1 MEVSRM
7 ELKVDRAEFSRI
19 ISRIQGIVERKNTMP
34 VLANCLI
41 KADKEGIALMATDL
55 DITLID
61 RCAAKV
67 KKTGNVSL
75 NARKLHEIFR
85 ELEEGEVE
93 FKELEPAKVE
103 LKSSHFTCALQG
115 INPEEFP
122 VLPTADGFQFVE
134 LEAGILSEMIA
145 KTIYAAATEEGRFT
159 LNGIFM
165 EKLAEDSLLRFV
177 ATDGHRMAAIDRQV
191 QSIKDMKLPTG
202 AILPKKGMIEL
213 QRLIGGIDGKVS
225 LGVKENHVAIKLG
238 DTLLFMRLVD
248 GEFPE
253 YKRVIPEK
261 NPVTVTLGRDDFLK
275 SLRRTSVLVDEK
287 ARAVKLIFSKGKMVI
302 ESSNPS
308 YGIAKGESECEYD
321 GTPLEIGFNDRYL
334 YDILTNI
341 SAGKIK
347 MEIKD
352 ELSPVLFTVDADTK
366 YQCVIMPMRI

>member
-1 MEVSRM
+1 M
-7 ELKVDRAEFSRI
+7 ELKVDRADFSRS

-55 DITLID
+55 DITIID
-61 RCAAKV
+61 RCSAKV
-67 KKTGNVSL
+67 KKIGSVSL

-93 FKELEPAKVE
+93 FKEIEATKVE
-103 LKSSHFTCALQG
+103 LKASHFTCDLQG
-115 INPEEFP
+115 INPDEFP
-122 VLPTADGFQFVE
+122 VLPTVEGFQFFE
-134 LEAGILSEMIA
+134 IEAGILSEMIS

-165 EKLAEDSLLRFV
+165 EKLGEDELLRFV

-191 QSIKDMKLPTG
+191 QVIKEMQLPAG
-202 AILPKKGMIEL
+202 VILPKKGMVEL
-213 QRLIGGIDGKVS
+213 QRLVSGIEGKVS
-225 LGVKENHVAIKLG
+225 LGVKENHIAIKIG

-253 YKRVIPEK
+253 YKRVIPEN
-261 NPVTVTLGRDDFLK
+261 NPITARLGRDDFLK

-308 YGIAKGESECEYD
+308 YGIAKGESECEYE
-321 GTPLEIGFNDRYL
+321 GNPLEIGFNDRYL
-334 YDILTNI
+334 YEILTTI
-341 SAGKIK
+341 SEGKVK

-352 ELSPVLFTVDADTK
+352 ELSPVLFTVDSDTK
-366 YQCVIMPMRI
+366 YQCVVMPMRI